1 MPTARTR
8 LTPRAVAAEV
18 VRRLADAADPTV
30 ARQSA
35 TYFKDA
41 AGFVAYGVRTAQV
54 RALSRDAFARV
65 RDAWSVADA
74 TACCELLSARPQF
87 EAKAAGVLLL
97 GRYRRTFPAGL
108 LQTVRHWV
116 LEERFA
122 NWAAV
127 DLASCEL
134 LTPLVERR
142 DSAARIVRG
151 WARSRQR
158 WLRRAAAV
166 TFVPLA
172 RAGKRLD
179 DAYAVVV
186 ALRGDGEDLSHK
198 ASGWLLREAGKTDPA
213 RLERFLLAH
222 GPTLPRT
229 TVRYAIERFPSAHR
243 ARLLRATRA

>member
-1 MPTARTR
+1 MPTAGRR
-8 LTPRAVAAEV
+8 PTPRGVAAEV
-18 VRRLADAADPTV
+18 VRRLAAAGDPAV

-35 TYFKDA
+35 TYFKETAD
-41 AGFVAYGVRTAQV
+41 FSAYGVRTAQV
-54 RALSRDAFARV
+54 RAVTRDAFAWV
-65 RDAWSVADA
+65 RDTWRVADA
-74 TACCELLSARPQF
+74 TACCEFLSARSQF
-87 EAKAAGVLLL
+87 EAKAVGVLLL

-108 LQTVRHWV
+108 LQTVRRWV
-116 LEERFA
+116 LEGRFA

-127 DLASCEL
+127 DLVSCEL

-142 DSAARIVRG
+142 ESAARIVRG

-172 RAGKRLD
+172 RAGRRLD

-186 ALRGDGEDLSHK
+186 ALRGDREDLSQK

-213 RLERFLLAH
+213 RLEEFLLAH

-229 TVRYAIERFPSAHR
+229 TVRYAIERFPPARRS
-243 ARLLRATRA
+243 RLLRATRA